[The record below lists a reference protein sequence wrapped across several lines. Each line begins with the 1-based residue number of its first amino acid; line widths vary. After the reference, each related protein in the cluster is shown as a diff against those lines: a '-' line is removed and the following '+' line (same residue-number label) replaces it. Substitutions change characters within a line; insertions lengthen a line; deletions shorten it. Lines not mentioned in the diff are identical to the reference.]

1 MYMGYTLIF
10 GNNFIDDSPKSI
22 TYNNKTLLFLDEDS
36 SGPYITT
43 QIFDS
48 TGENLLIKVEGNIC
62 LYLSQELVEKYND
75 RNHLLLINKEGEI
88 ILQSRILDKKTIL
101 VSGIFSFK
109 EFALIATQ
117 NYIIL
122 PNGKKM
128 MHNRVKANDGSVKLT
143 ADQGIKPE
151 IL

>member
-1 MYMGYTLIF
+1 MSYTLIF

-48 TGENLLIKVEGNIC
+48 TGDNLIIKVEGNIC
-62 LYLSQELVEKYND
+62 SYYNQELVEKHND
-75 RNHLLLINKEGEI
+75 RNHLLIINKEGEI
-88 ILQSRILDKKTIL
+88 MLQSRVLDKKTIL
-101 VSGIFSFK
+101 VSGVFSFK
-109 EFALIATQ
+109 DFVLIATQ
-117 NYIIL
+117 NYLIL

-128 MHNRVKANDGSVKLT
+128 MHNRVRANDGSVKVT
-143 ADQGIKPE
+143 AEDGIKPD
-151 IL
+151 IH

>member
-1 MYMGYTLIF
+1 MAYTLIF

-48 TGENLLIKVEGNIC
+48 TGDNLIIKVEGNIC
-62 LYLSQELVEKYND
+62 SYYNQELVEKHND
-75 RNHLLLINKEGEI
+75 RNHLLIINKEGEI
-88 ILQSRILDKKTIL
+88 MLQSRVLDKKTIL
-101 VSGIFSFK
+101 VSGVFSFK
-109 EFALIATQ
+109 DFVLIATQ
-117 NYIIL
+117 NYLIL

-128 MHNRVKANDGSVKLT
+128 MHNRVRANDGSVKVT
-143 ADQGIKPE
+143 AEDGIKPY
-151 IL
+151 IH

>member
-1 MYMGYTLIF
+1 MAYSVIF

-36 SGPYITT
+36 RGPYITT

-48 TGENLLIKVEGNIC
+48 TGDNLIIKVEGNIC
-62 LYLSQELVEKYND
+62 SYCSQELVEKHND
-75 RNHLLLINKEGEI
+75 RSHLLLINKEGEI
-88 ILQSRILDKKTIL
+88 ILQSRVLDKKTIL

-109 EFALIATQ
+109 EFVLIATQ
-117 NYIIL
+117 NYLIL

-128 MHNRVKANDGSVKLT
+128 MHNRVRANDGSVKLT
-143 ADQGIKPE
+143 ADDGIKPDMH
-151 IL
+151 

>member
-1 MYMGYTLIF
+1 MAYTLIF

-48 TGENLLIKVEGNIC
+48 TGDNLIIKVEGNIC
-62 LYLSQELVEKYND
+62 SYYHQELVEKHND
-75 RNHLLLINKEGEI
+75 RNHLLIINKEGEI
-88 ILQSRILDKKTIL
+88 MLQSRVLDKKTIL
-101 VSGIFSFK
+101 VSGVFSFK
-109 EFALIATQ
+109 DFVIIATQ
-117 NYIIL
+117 NYLIL

-128 MHNRVKANDGSVKLT
+128 MHNRVRANDGSVKVT
-143 ADQGIKPE
+143 AEDGIKPD
-151 IL
+151 IH

>member
-1 MYMGYTLIF
+1 VSYTLIF

-48 TGENLLIKVEGNIC
+48 TGDNLIIKVEGNIC
-62 LYLSQELVEKYND
+62 SYYNQELVEKHND
-75 RNHLLLINKEGEI
+75 RNHLLIINKEGEI
-88 ILQSRILDKKTIL
+88 MLQSRVLDKKTIL
-101 VSGIFSFK
+101 VSGVFSFK
-109 EFALIATQ
+109 DFVLIATQ
-117 NYIIL
+117 NYLIL

-128 MHNRVKANDGSVKLT
+128 MHNRVRANDGSVKVT
-143 ADQGIKPE
+143 AEDGIKPD
-151 IL
+151 IH

>member
-1 MYMGYTLIF
+1 MAYTLIF

-128 MHNRVKANDGSVKLT
+128 MHNRVRTNDGSVKVT
-143 ADQGIKPE
+143 AEDGIKPD
-151 IL
+151 IH

>member
-1 MYMGYTLIF
+1 MAYTLIF

-48 TGENLLIKVEGNIC
+48 TGDNLIIKVEGNIC
-62 LYLSQELVEKYND
+62 SYCNQELVEKHND
-75 RNHLLLINKEGEI
+75 RSHLLIINKEGEI
-88 ILQSRILDKKTIL
+88 MLQSRVLDKKTIL
-101 VSGIFSFK
+101 VSGVFSFK
-109 EFALIATQ
+109 DFSLIATQ
-117 NYIIL
+117 NYLIL

-128 MHNRVKANDGSVKLT
+128 MHNRVRANDGSVKVT
-143 ADQGIKPE
+143 AEDGIKPD
-151 IL
+151 IR

>member
-1 MYMGYTLIF
+1 MAYTLIF
-10 GNNFIDDSPKSI
+10 GNNFIDHSPKSI

-36 SGPYITT
+36 TGPYITT

-48 TGENLLIKVEGNIC
+48 TGDNLIIKVEGNIC
-62 LYLSQELVEKYND
+62 IYYSQELVEKHND

-101 VSGIFSFK
+101 VSGVFSFK
-109 EFALIATQ
+109 EFILIATQ
-117 NYIIL
+117 NYLIL

-128 MHNRVKANDGSVKLT
+128 MHNRVRANNGSVKVT
-143 ADQGIKPE
+143 PEDGIKPE
-151 IL
+151 MH

>member
-1 MYMGYTLIF
+1 MAYTLIF

-48 TGENLLIKVEGNIC
+48 TGDNLIIKVEGNIC
-62 LYLSQELVEKYND
+62 SYYNQELVEKHND
-75 RNHLLLINKEGEI
+75 RNHLLIINKEGEI
-88 ILQSRILDKKTIL
+88 MLQSRVLDKKTIL
-101 VSGIFSFK
+101 VSGVFSFK
-109 EFALIATQ
+109 DFVLIATQ
-117 NYIIL
+117 NYLIL

-128 MHNRVKANDGSVKLT
+128 MHNRVRANDGSVKVT
-143 ADQGIKPE
+143 AEDGIKPD
-151 IL
+151 IH

>member
-1 MYMGYTLIF
+1 VAYTLIF

-48 TGENLLIKVEGNIC
+48 TGDNLIIKVEGNIC
-62 LYLSQELVEKYND
+62 SYYNQELVEKHND
-75 RNHLLLINKEGEI
+75 RNHLLIINKEGEI
-88 ILQSRILDKKTIL
+88 MLQSRVLDKKTIL
-101 VSGIFSFK
+101 VSGVFSFK
-109 EFALIATQ
+109 DFVLIATQ
-117 NYIIL
+117 NYLIL

-128 MHNRVKANDGSVKLT
+128 MHNRVRANDGSVKVT
-143 ADQGIKPE
+143 AEDGIKPD
-151 IL
+151 IH